1 LYQQNRKKTKEMKIS
16 KSTIKMMIL
25 AGALVAV
32 LPACKKKGCTDTAAT
47 NYDSEA
53 KKDDGSCVFPAD
65 ETFYTEVVVGGT
77 TYRQVSGNITAN
89 ATMTAAHNWL
99 LSGGVFVN
107 NGVTLTIEAGT
118 TVHTAND
125 GTVPFLSIAQGGKID
140 ACGTATSPIVFT
152 PVADAPTPGSWG
164 GIILNG
170 YAPINTGTTAEGEG
184 GTGIYG
190 GDNPADNSGTL
201 CYVRVEYA
209 GKLLSTDNELNGFS
223 FNGCGSGTT
232 LHHLQAYMGADD
244 GFEFFGGT
252 ASLKYAI
259 STGNQ
264 DDSFD
269 WTHGWSGNGQFWV
282 ANQGTGGGDRG
293 IEADNNGDDNAANP
307 YSNPSLSN
315 ITLVGVNDGDDSN
328 QGLKL
333 REGTKGKLMNVVV
346 TGFPK
351 RGCQVE
357 HDVTIS
363 NMDAGSLTFMN
374 SIIDNVSPFKFTKS
388 DESDATGVN
397 NFADAANNNATATD
411 GSLVGFLSGYVG
423 TTATGAA
430 NPQSAL
436 GAWFDAANYVGAVQ
450 AGSDWT
456 AGWTKAL

>member
-1 LYQQNRKKTKEMKIS
+1 MKLR
-16 KSTIKMMIL
+16 KSTIKMMVL

-32 LPACKKKGCTDTAAT
+32 VPACKKKGCTDPDAT
-47 NYDSEA
+47 NYDAEA
-53 KKDDGSCVFPAD
+53 KKDDGTC
-65 ETFYTEVVVGGT
+65 TFDSTWYTEVTVSGT
-77 TYRQVSGNITAN
+77 VYKQITGNITEDQ
-89 ATMTAAHNWL
+89 TLTAADNWM
-99 LSGGVFVN
+99 LSGGVFVTS
-107 NGVTLTIEAGT
+107 GATLTIEAGT
-118 TVHTAND
+118 TVHAAND
-125 GTVPFLSIAQGGKID
+125 GTTPFLSIAQGAKIN
-140 ACGTATSPIVFT
+140 ACGTADSPIVFT
-152 PVADAPTPGSWG
+152 PVADSPTPGSWG

-190 GDNPADNSGTL
+190 GNDASDNSGTM

-209 GKLLSTDNELNGFS
+209 GKILGTDNELNGFS

-232 LHHLQAYMGADD
+232 LHHLQAYKGSDD

-252 ASLKYAI
+252 VSLKYAI
-259 STGNQ
+259 SSGNQ

-282 ANQGTGGGDRG
+282 VNQDAGGGDRG
-293 IEADNNGDDNAANP
+293 IEADNNGDDNTAAP
-307 YSNPSLSN
+307 YSDPKIANV
-315 ITLVGVNDGDDSN
+315 TLVGVNDGDDSN

-333 REGTKGKLMNVVV
+333 REGTKGNFMNFVV

-357 HDVTIS
+357 HDVTLG
-363 NMDAGSLTFMN
+363 NMDGGSLTFKN
-374 SIIDNVSPFKFTKS
+374 SIVDNVDPFKFTTS
-388 DESDATGVN
+388 AGEDATGIA
-397 NFADAANNNATATD
+397 NFEDGGNGNATATD

-423 TTATGAA
+423 TTATGAGD
-430 NPQSAL
+430 PTTW
-436 GAWFDAANYVGAVQ
+436 GTWFENAAYVGAVD